1 MKLLNIGYENEEL
14 PYEISRLV
22 GRRANLLTA
31 VCHEILQI
39 LPSNKTKV
47 NADYIRQAANSSEIY
62 AKITMSWGNLV
73 DNADEAQLDRMII
86 FMCIKSK
93 EQLNKKDIQQALK
106 KYDYKYTFLQ
116 LEYALIRLEIAYIIK
131 KDLDNN
137 RYHFCVPLFVK
148 LLKEMPLEE
157 MLELEMIE
165 YRRRNKI
172 AAKMWEKSF
181 KDEVRVWLKC
191 GPGRIRT
198 YNQGIMSPLL

>member
-172 AAKMWEKSF
+172 AAKM
-181 KDEVRVWLKC
+181 
-191 GPGRIRT
+191 
-198 YNQGIMSPLL
+198 